1 MAIIM
6 HHFKKFT
13 KIKAMHFM
21 NPLGLNTL
29 LDSVRSK
36 YQNLE
41 QVASYLLSPKIA

>member
-1 MAIIM
+1 M
-6 HHFKKFT
+6 HHFKNSP
-13 KIKAMHFM
+13 KIKVRHFM
-21 NPLGLNTL
+21 NAVGLNTL